1 MPGVARRPR
10 DVTFE
15 EFVTTRLGALLR
27 YATAVTADPHLAQ
40 DVVQEVLLRAQPRW
54 DRITAADQPEAY
66 VKRMVLNEYLSWRR
80 RLARRA
86 RPSPDELIASAAP
99 PADDHAGAVA
109 DRAALVALIAE
120 LPPRQRAVLA
130 LRYYEGLGDSQ
141 IADLLGCSEATVRS
155 HAARAL
161 ATLRTPTT
169 ATILHGGFDDDR

>member
-1 MPGVARRPR
+1 
-10 DVTFE
+10 VTFDE
-15 EFVTTRLGALLR
+15 YVTTRLGALLR

-40 DVVQEVLLRAQPRW
+40 DVVQEVLLRAQQRW
-54 DRITAADQPEAY
+54 DRIAAADQPEAY

-86 RPSPDELIASAAP
+86 APSPDEVIASATP
-99 PADDHAGAVA
+99 PADDHAGVVA
-109 DRAALVALIAE
+109 DRCALVALIAD

-130 LRYYEGLGDSQ
+130 LRYYEGLGDPQ

-161 ATLRTPTT
+161 AALRTSATT
-169 ATILHGGFDDDR
+169 TILSGGSDDRR